1 MTTVFNSDQ
10 KAKLDQLMREGIGVM
25 QEVETLQEGL
35 KDTIKAIA
43 EELQVKPSVL
53 SKALRVAYKAEF
65 QSVSADHEMLETILQ
80 TVGRT
85 A

>member
-1 MTTVFNSDQ
+1 MSTVFNADQ
-10 KAKLDQLMREGIGVM
+10 KAKLDNLMREGIGVM

-35 KDTIKAIA
+35 KDTVKAVA

-65 QSVSADHEMLETILQ
+65 LPT
-80 TVGRT
+80 
-85 A
+85 

>member
-1 MTTVFNSDQ
+1 MSTVFNADQ
-10 KAKLDQLMREGIGVM
+10 KAKLDNLMREGIGVM

-35 KDTIKAIA
+35 KDTIKAVA
-43 EELQVKPSVL
+43 EELQVKPAVL

-65 QSVSADHEMLETILQ
+65 QSVAADHEMLETILQ